1 MLLLNHVEQLPEFHY
16 IVYYYNI
23 LYIIMTSLAYLY
35 SRLGRDMVTAI
46 FTYIVI
52 GNLIQIR
59 CPKPLFQ
66 VYEQNTNNS
75 DV

>member
-1 MLLLNHVEQLPEFHY
+1 
-16 IVYYYNI
+16 
-23 LYIIMTSLAYLY
+23 MTSLAYLY
-35 SRLGRDMVTAI
+35 SRLGRDTVTAI

-52 GNLIQIR
+52 GNSIQTL

-66 VYEQNTNNS
+66 VCEQNTNNS